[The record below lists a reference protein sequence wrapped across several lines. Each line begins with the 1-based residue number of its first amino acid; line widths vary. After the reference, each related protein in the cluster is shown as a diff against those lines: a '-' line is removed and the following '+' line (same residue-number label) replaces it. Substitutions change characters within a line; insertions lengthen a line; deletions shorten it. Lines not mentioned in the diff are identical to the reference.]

1 MTEKIKVP
9 RTIKSKEYDIPP
21 RDEIFLNV
29 GIMIAKGMPV
39 KHDICKEGQN
49 MFDFMPC
56 VSGYAPAPFLSVVT
70 AIPLFDHI
78 NYKYYR
84 WYSSLK
90 FGEEKRYFYAFSVPA
105 EIVQLNPKNLQK

>member
-1 MTEKIKVP
+1 MAEKIRTP
-9 RTIKSKEYDIPP
+9 RTINSKEYDIPP

-49 MFDFMPC
+49 MYDFLDC
-56 VSGYAPAPFLSVVT
+56 AYGYAPAPFLSVVT

-84 WYSSLK
+84 WYTSLK
-90 FGEEKRYFYAFSVPA
+90 FGETKRYFYAFSVPA
-105 EIVQLNPKNLQK
+105 EFVSINP